1 MIIEAVI
8 VQVENINYM
17 AFLEQADMGSAIYDY
32 QIEEIA
38 DGNDEAMPDAI
49 SAAIEEVKSYLTQN
63 DRKEYNDGR
72 PHYDVKTIFEK
83 TGASRNAVLLQKTKT
98 VAKFHF
104 IDLCNADIIY
114 ERAQKNYDRAV
125 TYLKD
130 LAKGNV
136 TLSDLEI
143 ITEDNT
149 TPTDEPLPYRSGSRI
164 KFNHE

>member
-1 MIIEAVI
+1 MIIEVVI

-17 AFLEQADMGSAIYDY
+17 AFLEEADMGSAIYEY
-32 QIEEIA
+32 QIEQIA
-38 DGNDEAMPDAI
+38 DGNDEALSDAI
-49 SAAIEEVKSYLTQN
+49 SAAVEEVKSYLTQN

-72 PHYDVKTIFEK
+72 PHYDVQTIFAK
-83 TGASRNAVLLQKTKT
+83 TGSARNSVLLQKTKT
-98 VAKFHF
+98 IAKFHF
-104 IDLCNADIIY
+104 IELCNADILY

-130 LAKGNV
+130 LAKGIV

-143 ITEDNT
+143 IVEDDST
-149 TPTDEPLPYRSGSRI
+149 TTDEPLPYRSGSRI